1 MSQLRCAIY
10 ARFSP
15 IARVPPASSIKSG
28 SAASMPGGNGWL
40 ILENHV
46 YCDEAVSGASTD
58 RAGLQRLLAAV
69 IGPTIPFDCILID
82 DSSRLTRRLADALN
96 LFERLTF
103 AGVRIVAVSQGV
115 DSENP
120 QAELLMSVHGS
131 IDAVYWKELAQ
142 KTHRGMQGRALA
154 GFATGGRCFGYQSVR
169 GRDETVRLAIK
180 DPEAE
185 IVRRLF
191 EMYAGGLSLKRIA

>member
-1 MSQLRCAIY
+1 
-10 ARFSP
+10 
-15 IARVPPASSIKSG
+15 
-28 SAASMPGGNGWL
+28 
-40 ILENHV
+40 
-46 YCDEAVSGASTD
+46 
-58 RAGLQRLLAAV
+58 LLAAV

-180 DPEAE
+180 DPEAA